1 VEGATIL
8 DIGDALLGSRPCC
21 IIFCGG
27 HTLDPS
33 MKIVNET
40 TWGAKREDAAGEE
53 KHAFLARERRL
64 LLKDTVCIFKRSN
77 YQSSQ
82 SSQCLGFGK
91 ARKRGKGTAG
101 REPPP
106 AG

>member
-1 VEGATIL
+1 VLI

-40 TWGAKREDAAGEE
+40 TWGAKREDAAGEAGE
-53 KHAFLARERRL
+53 TCSSSYYFPGFLSSEDGHVTTWAKEGS
-64 LLKDTVCIFKRSN
+64 TYGISSYCSN
-77 YQSSQ
+77 STDLSV
-82 SSQCLGFGK
+82 
-91 ARKRGKGTAG
+91 RTANTLSHK
-101 REPPP
+101 
-106 AG
+106 